1 MFQLEH
7 VGFGQKYA
15 DERHFRQVW
24 LWVGG
29 LFLSLLAMALVG
41 CRDAPTTP
49 QPTPLIA
56 AATVSMPPRPTPTLQ
71 PTPTASPAPDA
82 HLLSAGDPYIPEL
95 GSSGYDVLH
104 YTLHLV
110 LDPAQTF
117 VEGQAT
123 IQLRSLTPALDMIA
137 LDLVGYEIKTAVVDG
152 APVAA
157 YREGRKLLLPLNTPL
172 PAGGETTVVISYAG
186 APVQEPSRYNHLL
199 ETIGL
204 NFTTD
209 GRIFAASQ
217 PDGARYWFPCNDH
230 PRDKALF
237 RFEIQVPNGLLAI
250 ANGRPQ
256 AAQTTAAG
264 TLYVWEHDTPLATY
278 LATVVV
284 GPYETLT
291 TQTPGGVRLQHYVMP
306 QHRAAF
312 EAAAQRLSA
321 AVDWMA
327 DLLGP
332 YPFDLFGFVTVPSP
346 HLSLETQPVALLSE
360 SNLQE
365 TILIHELAH
374 MWFGNAVSLVS
385 WQEMWRNEGLA
396 TYMEYLWRAQG
407 DAAHLEQEMAA
418 LRQHVQTRQPTP
430 LAQMPPERLLG
441 FENYLS
447 GALLIH
453 QLHMSMGDEAFFNG
467 LRLFVERY
475 RAAGNA
481 SDADFRAAMEEAA
494 GRSLEMIWATEFGA
508 P

>member
-1 MFQLEH
+1 MSRIPWFNTR
-7 VGFGQKYA
+7 QKYA
-15 DERHFRQVW
+15 DERHQRQVW
-24 LWVGG
+24 RWVGAL
-29 LFLSLLAMALVG
+29 LFSLIPICLLA
-41 CRDAPTTP
+41 CRPRVVAPTPTRLLATATLASQPRATPTLRPTPTP
-49 QPTPLIA
+49 QPTA
-56 AATVSMPPRPTPTLQ
+56 DAT
-71 PTPTASPAPDA
+71 
-82 HLLSAGDPYIPEL
+82 LLSAGDPYIPEL
-95 GSSGYDVLH
+95 GSAGYDVQH
-104 YTLHLV
+104 YTLRLT
-110 LDPAQTF
+110 LDPAQ
-117 VEGQAT
+117 VLVQGEAT
-123 IQLRSLTPALDMIA
+123 LQLRSLMALDSLA
-137 LDLVGYEIKTAVVDG
+137 LDLVGFEVESATVNG
-152 APVAA
+152 ASVAA
-157 YREGRKLLLPLNTPL
+157 YRQGRKLLLPLTTPL
-172 PAGGETTVVISYAG
+172 PAGAEATVNIRYAG

-204 NFTTD
+204 NFTAD

-264 TLYVWEHDTPLATY
+264 TLYVWEHDAPLATY

-284 GPYETLT
+284 GPYETIT
-291 TQTPGGVRLQHYVMP
+291 AQTPGGVRLQHYVMP
-306 QHRAAF
+306 AQRVAF
-312 EAAAQRLSA
+312 EAAAQNLPA
-321 AVDWMA
+321 AVDWLA
-327 DLLGP
+327 GLLGP
-332 YPFDLFGFVTVPSP
+332 YPFDRFGFVTVPSP
-346 HLSLETQPVALLSE
+346 HLSLETQPLALLSE

-374 MWFGNAVSLVS
+374 MWFGNAVSLLS

-396 TYMEYLWRAQG
+396 TYMEYVWRAQG
-407 DAAHLEQEMAA
+407 DSARLEQEMAA
-418 LRQHVQTRQPTP
+418 LRQHVQARQPMR
-430 LAQMPPERLLG
+430 LGQMPPERLLG

-453 QLHMSMGDEAFFNG
+453 QLHTDMGDEAFFNG
-467 LRLFVERY
+467 LRLFLDRH

-494 GRSLEMIWATEFGA
+494 GRSLSLIWATEFGA